1 MAAKHHING
10 SGCPKC
16 NPGGMSMNTEEFIRK
31 ACRIH
36 NNYYT
41 YNRTKYIRSNQ
52 KVEIECPKCSRSKG
66 EIKISSILDKYS
78 IPYIPQYNLDINGYK
93 VRIDFYVNTNQK

>member
-1 MAAKHHING
+1 MYYLPYSWDFWMAAKHHING

-16 NPGGMSMNTEEFIRK
+16 NPGGMSMDTEEFIRK

-41 YNRTKYIRSNQ
+41 YNRTKYVRSNQ
-52 KVEIECPKCSRSKG
+52 KVEIECPIHG
-66 EIKISSILDKYS
+66 T
-78 IPYIPQYNLDINGYK
+78 
-93 VRIDFYVNTNQK
+93 FY